1 MENLN
6 FLILRATVRVYT
18 KVSKDI
24 LTRTWLCTNCY
35 RFDLVYFWIQEN
47 VSRLPRASCHCLA
60 SLVES
65 RISREVLILSKCTFP
80 PLSYQ
85 VYLTFTFYI
94 WIPKVGT
101 SFTIVN
107 INDVTWSNSKSN
119 TFWILIEKVLNIIK
133 SLVKDSFSQLHLAR
147 NKTTTN
153 Y

>member
-1 MENLN
+1 MPTKCSYSKTHKSLYKRHFNEDLTLHKLLSVWPGLLLN
-6 FLILRATVRVYT
+6 PGKCFKA
-18 KVSKDI
+18 
-24 LTRTWLCTNCY
+24 
-35 RFDLVYFWIQEN
+35 
-47 VSRLPRASCHCLA
+47 ASCVL
-60 SLVES
+60 SLSSVPCWEQDFQRS
-65 RISREVLILSKCTFP
+65 ADSVKMHFSPFVVSGI
-80 PLSYQ
+80 
-85 VYLTFTFYI
+85 LTFTFYI